1 MRLESKAVCASS
13 KVTPPFA
20 PACILTSLTTP
31 SSGPDLFA
39 ALSRRNI
46 RLRPQR
52 SNHRLLHG
60 GRAHEGVLELLEVVR
75 ARGQEAAE
83 DERVAH
89 DELDLV
95 LPELLAQQQAVV

>member
-1 MRLESKAVCASS
+1 M
-13 KVTPPFA
+13 
-20 PACILTSLTTP
+20 
-31 SSGPDLFA
+31 
-39 ALSRRNI
+39 
-46 RLRPQR
+46 
-52 SNHRLLHG
+52 
-60 GRAHEGVLELLEVVR
+60 ELLEVVR